1 MKAGRNDS
9 CPCGS
14 GLKYKKCCE
23 PKEAESR
30 NGNRLFR
37 EREAALM
44 ERMLP
49 FADDVF
55 GEDAID
61 QALLLFLDDEGA
73 IEFDADDPL
82 NPFFLP
88 WFLFNWTL
96 EATDVRP
103 IPEAPLNKTIAEAFM
118 EEHGASLAPE
128 LADLLKASNRRP
140 LSFFEVMGS
149 QPGKSLRLYDLL
161 QEKTLDVDEDAAS
174 TSLRKGDIIIGSMM
188 LPIGEGRPRPLA
200 LGPFALEP
208 SDKGQL
214 LELRREILRNTR
226 AAAIDEA
233 VLHHQEAFVIGLYLD
248 IIDAMLD
255 ETEEETP
262 PSRRR

>member
-1 MKAGRNDS
+1 MKAGRNDT

-23 PKEAESR
+23 LKENDSR

-49 FADDVF
+49 FADEVF

-73 IEFDADDPL
+73 IEFDAGDPL

-88 WFLFNWTL
+88 WFLFNWTI
-96 EATDVRP
+96 EPTDPRP
-103 IPEAPLNKTIAEAFM
+103 IPESPVNKTVAEAFM
-118 EEHGASLAPE
+118 ESHGASLAPE
-128 LADLLKASNRRP
+128 LADLITASNRRP
-140 LSFFEVMGS
+140 LSFFEVLES
-149 QPGKSLRLYDLL
+149 QPGKSLKLFDLL
-161 QEKTLDVDEDAAS
+161 QEKPLDVDEDAAS
-174 TSLRKGDIIIGSMM
+174 TSLRKGDIIIGSIM
-188 LPIGEGRPRPLA
+188 LPIGDARTRPLA

-208 SDKGQL
+208 SDKQQVL
-214 LELRREILRNTR
+214 DLRQEILQNVSATE
-226 AAAIDEA
+226 ITEA
-233 VLHHQEAFVIGLYLD
+233 VLHNQEAFVIGLYLD
-248 IIDAMLD
+248 IIDTMLD
-255 ETEEETP
+255 NTEEETP
-262 PSRRR
+262 PPRRR